1 MEQAAL
7 AIEEIK
13 RLKSRYF
20 HGIDEKDWKM
30 LRETLA
36 DDAVL
41 DFSGEVELHV
51 GHHGVEEA
59 DDPADWVLTG
69 GDEGTEKIA
78 AIVGEIVSVHQGHDP
93 QITLTAEDEA
103 TGIWSMYDCLDYGA
117 EVFHGYGYYEEAYRH
132 DDGRWRIARLKLTR
146 LRTEWR

>member
-1 MEQAAL
+1 MEQSTL

-13 RLKSRYF
+13 QLKSRYF

-30 LRETLA
+30 LRETLT
-36 DDAVL
+36 DDAIL

-51 GHHGVEEA
+51 GHHGVEVA
-59 DDPADWVLTG
+59 DDPADWVLSG
-69 GDEGTEKIA
+69 GDSGTEKIA

-93 QITLTAEDEA
+93 QITLTGEDEA
-103 TGIWSMYDCLDYGA
+103 RGLWSMYDCLDYGA
-117 EVFHGYGYYEEAYRH
+117 EVFHGYGYYDEMYRRT
-132 DDGRWRIARLKLTR
+132 DEGWRISNLKLIR